1 MFSAEVD
8 LRALRPILILTLETP
23 LVSGGI
29 LANFILDRPLVVILI
44 HGNDTFFFVV
54 LLWKVFLNIEH
65 FLR

>member
-1 MFSAEVD
+1 
-8 LRALRPILILTLETP
+8 
-23 LVSGGI
+23 VSGGI